1 MELRLRSKLRVSST
15 KCVTATFVDPKK
27 FPQDFTN
34 TKHNFLLLLPNSH
47 GRSVIYNVSVCS
59 ETRTERGRSR
69 TPSYANT
76 PFPSI
81 PRTCKGELQSPSNI
95 QFIHLSKSSLSSR
108 FSFYLPGEQL
118 IVSLIVLIFQIK
130 DRRFS
135 MVEMP
140 RLGKFIKWYLYYVI
154 SIVLIFML
162 LFNGLGCCC

>member
-1 MELRLRSKLRVSST
+1 MIRVELIKLSRV
-15 KCVTATFVDPKK
+15 
-27 FPQDFTN
+27 
-34 TKHNFLLLLPNSH
+34 
-47 GRSVIYNVSVCS
+47 
-59 ETRTERGRSR
+59 
-69 TPSYANT
+69 
-76 PFPSI
+76 
-81 PRTCKGELQSPSNI
+81 
-95 QFIHLSKSSLSSR
+95 
-108 FSFYLPGEQL
+108 SFYLPGEQL